1 MSESSTAHKL
11 IANNSSSSVN
21 ATNTIDS
28 RRSQE
33 LIIGLCGAIGSG
45 VKALKSTLCVSLE
58 RSGYDLI
65 HVRISDIII
74 EKTDSNYQSLIGYN
88 RYKTLQ
94 DAGDSLRKEHDPD
107 ILAACAISKI
117 SIERDKFFGDG
128 SCSGELTK
136 TDKKVA
142 YIIDQIKHPA
152 EVKLLRKVYPKNF
165 YLIGLIRT
173 EKERINNLEEEQISP
188 SNVDELIRR
197 DRKDDNS
204 YGQQVEK
211 SLYNADFFIRNTHN
225 QSQFLENAVDRFIK
239 LIHGVNGIT
248 PTNEEIGMH
257 AAYSASLKSA
267 CLSRQVGAA
276 IMGPNGRVISTGCND
291 VPEFGGGLY
300 SADSIVDFRCV
311 HSGHCSNDKHKSIL
325 KQEIVDLIDK
335 EIHDHELSIKLA
347 DIISSKTKIKSLIE
361 YSRAIHAEMD
371 AIVALSRL
379 TSESTVGTTLY
390 ATTYPCHNCA
400 RHIVAAGIVKV
411 VYIEPYEKSL
421 ALKLHSDAI
430 SDSYESDKVKF
441 MPFEGVS
448 PTMFERF
455 FKSNGNRKDSNG
467 RTIQTRV
474 NDLHHIDSQFLD
486 SYHEYEAKITQI
498 VENKFQS

>member
-11 IANNSSSSVN
+11 IASNSSSSVN

-74 EKTDSNYQSLIGYN
+74 EKTNSNYQYLTGYN

-211 SLYNADFFIRNTHN
+211 SLYNADFLLEIRIT
-225 QSQFLENAVDRFIK
+225 K
-239 LIHGVNGIT
+239 VN
-248 PTNEEIGMH
+248 
-257 AAYSASLKSA
+257 
-267 CLSRQVGAA
+267 
-276 IMGPNGRVISTGCND
+276 
-291 VPEFGGGLY
+291 F
-300 SADSIVDFRCV
+300 
-311 HSGHCSNDKHKSIL
+311 
-325 KQEIVDLIDK
+325 
-335 EIHDHELSIKLA
+335 
-347 DIISSKTKIKSLIE
+347 
-361 YSRAIHAEMD
+361 
-371 AIVALSRL
+371 
-379 TSESTVGTTLY
+379 
-390 ATTYPCHNCA
+390 
-400 RHIVAAGIVKV
+400 
-411 VYIEPYEKSL
+411 
-421 ALKLHSDAI
+421 
-430 SDSYESDKVKF
+430 
-441 MPFEGVS
+441 
-448 PTMFERF
+448 
-455 FKSNGNRKDSNG
+455 
-467 RTIQTRV
+467 
-474 NDLHHIDSQFLD
+474 
-486 SYHEYEAKITQI
+486 
-498 VENKFQS
+498 